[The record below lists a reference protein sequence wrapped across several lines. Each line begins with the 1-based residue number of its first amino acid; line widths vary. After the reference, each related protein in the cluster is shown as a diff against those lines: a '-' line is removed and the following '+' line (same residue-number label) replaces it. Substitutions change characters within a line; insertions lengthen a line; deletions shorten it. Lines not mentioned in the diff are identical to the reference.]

1 MEIYERIKLLRKKHL
16 KLTQDD
22 FGERLGVSRDTISN
36 IELNRLAK
44 PEQKTSLLKLICREF
59 NVNEEWLLNGIEP
72 MFVDADTITLD
83 EFAKQNNATDL
94 EINIMKAYLSLPENI
109 RDKVVDFFKENL
121 LDNPSIQ
128 NDTST
133 VQPQPTSQKPLEEM
147 SLEELAVEREK
158 AEAEYIKSISN
169 SVKKTTSAVL
179 NTTVDTQS
187 LKNKDTN
194 NKVSNQ

>member
-44 PEQKTSLLKLICREF
+44 PEQKTSLLKLICKEF
-59 NVNEEWLLNGIEP
+59 NVNEKWLLNGIEP

-121 LDNPSIQ
+121 LNNPSIQ
-128 NDTST
+128 NETEET
-133 VQPQPTSQKPLEEM
+133 KPQPTSQKPLEEM

>member
-44 PEQKTSLLKLICREF
+44 PEQKTSLLKLICKEF

-158 AEAEYIKSISN
+158 AEAEYIKSVSN
-169 SVKKTTSAVL
+169 SAKKTTSAVL

>member
-44 PEQKTSLLKLICREF
+44 PEQKTSLLKLICKEF

-133 VQPQPTSQKPLEEM
+133 VQPQPTSQK
-147 SLEELAVEREK
+147 A
-158 AEAEYIKSISN
+158 
-169 SVKKTTSAVL
+169 T
-179 NTTVDTQS
+179 
-187 LKNKDTN
+187 
-194 NKVSNQ
+194 

>member
-44 PEQKTSLLKLICREF
+44 PEQKTSLLKLICKEF